1 MKGNFMKTVES
12 ENEVRHRPRPVKT
25 VPLTLPSD
33 VIASLQKVAE
43 RRGMGSYEAL
53 MKFYIGQGLRDDL
66 ARLFYDRVL
75 VQAAEV
81 LARHNHSEEEIAA
94 ILAELRMATE

>member
-1 MKGNFMKTVES
+1 MKTAES
-12 ENEVRHRPRPVKT
+12 EHEVRQRPRPAKT
-25 VPLTLPSD
+25 VPLILPVD

-53 MKFYIGQGLRDDL
+53 MKFYIGQGLREDL

-75 VQAAEV
+75 AQAAEV

-94 ILAELRMATE
+94 ILAELRLAAE